1 MNEIA
6 QIIGIVRD
14 ITIICMSMF
23 ILVVFLSLRRRLLSM
38 CASLD
43 KLIAKLSDL
52 SNGTQAA
59 YNFGKV
65 ISFVTGI
72 FGKKNKD

>member
-1 MNEIA
+1 MNEIT

-14 ITIICMSMF
+14 ITIICISMV

>member
-1 MNEIA
+1 MNEIT

-14 ITIICMSMF
+14 ITIICMLMF
-23 ILVVFLSLRRRLLSM
+23 ILFVILSLRRRLLSM

-65 ISFVTGI
+65 ISFVTGV